1 MPVVRSADVFAV
13 PPPPPVLDLPIP
25 DHHSI
30 HSAVT
35 LFTTEMR
42 SDIQQS
48 LIRSAQYRKL
58 IDRVLDEYKLPKA
71 LAYLPVIESAYLPR
85 LTSRAGAHGIWQFMP
100 ETAREY
106 GLRVD
111 WWIDERADPDLS
123 TRAAANYLKDLYREF
138 RDWPLALAAYN
149 AGSGRIHR
157 ALGETGST
165 SFWSL
170 MEMSAI
176 PRETRGYV
184 PTFYAAILIAGDP
197 AAYGFRVADPIDADV
212 RRVEVEG
219 PLSLRFIAQTA
230 NIDYSVLRDLNPAL
244 RHGIVPPGTTSIRVP
259 SVAVATIEARAATL
273 KNEDRIVTVCAYR
286 VRSGDSIN
294 KLARALG
301 VERKTIRAMNGLG
314 ERAKLRRGESI
325 YLPVRAHALSA
336 GGM

>member
-1 MPVVRSADVFAV
+1 MPVVRTAAVFV
-13 PPPPPVLDLPIP
+13 VRPPPPILDLLIP
-25 DHHSI
+25 DHPSI
-30 HSAVT
+30 HSALR
-35 LFTTEMR
+35 LFTIEMHH
-42 SDIQQS
+42 DIQQS
-48 LIRSAQYRKL
+48 LTRSAHYRKL

-111 WWIDERADPDLS
+111 WWVDERADPDRS
-123 TRAAANYLKDLYREF
+123 TRAAAIYLKDLYREF

-149 AGSGRIHR
+149 AGPGRIRR
-157 ALGETGST
+157 ALDETGST

-197 AAYGFRVADPIDADV
+197 AAYGFRVTDPVDVDV

-230 NIDYSVLRDLNPAL
+230 NIDDGILRDLNPAL
-244 RHGIVPPGTTSIRVP
+244 VHGIVPPGPTSIRVP
-259 SVAVATIEARAATL
+259 SSAVAAIARRAATL
-273 KNEDRIVTVCAYR
+273 KNDDRIVTVCAYK
-286 VRSGDSIN
+286 VRKGDTIN

-301 VERKTIRAMNGLG
+301 VERRTIRAMNGLS
-314 ERAKLRRGESI
+314 ERAKIRRGESI
-325 YLPVRAHALSA
+325 YLPVRGHALSA